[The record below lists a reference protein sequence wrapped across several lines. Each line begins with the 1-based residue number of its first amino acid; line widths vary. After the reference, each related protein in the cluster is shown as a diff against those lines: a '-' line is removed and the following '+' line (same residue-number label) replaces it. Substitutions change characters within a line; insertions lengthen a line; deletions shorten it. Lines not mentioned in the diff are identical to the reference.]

1 MIRRGTVSIR
11 SEVQALKETLSK
23 ANYVLEAIRQ
33 VLVKMSRLE
42 ESIIDAGV
50 REPPLKPFLLT
61 VGPVIG
67 SNLRSLTLHSSMDLL
82 STCAAS
88 PRMERLKE
96 LQLLMLIYHESL
108 DFEHS
113 QGESTVSLIAPGAI
127 YQCRIPVSLANSV
140 LPD

>member
-61 VGPVIG
+61 LYGSSIYLCRFPADGKIERTPVVDV
-67 SNLRSLTLHSSMDLL
+67 DL
-82 STCAAS
+82 
-88 PRMERLKE
+88 PR
-96 LQLLMLIYHESL
+96 
-108 DFEHS
+108 
-113 QGESTVSLIAPGAI
+113 VA
-127 YQCRIPVSLANSV
+127 
-140 LPD
+140 